1 MHTISE
7 LFIYPVKSLSGI
19 SVSSAIVTERGLQHD
34 RRWMLI
40 DDDNVFISQ
49 REFLS
54 LALLQTHITNDGVLV
69 EHKQNHFNFTIPF
82 QPQTNSFIDVVI
94 WNDVCSAQLV
104 SEDADKWFSE
114 ILSFPCR
121 LVFMPDETQRKVD
134 TNFAYNNEIT
144 SFSDAFPFLLIGQ
157 SSMDDLNNRLIEK
170 LPINRFRPNIIFTG
184 GEPYGED
191 VMEFFIVNNIHFYG
205 VKL

>member
-7 LFIYPVKSLSGI
+7 LFIYPVKSLRGI
-19 SVSSAIVTERGLQHD
+19 SVSSAVVTERGFQYD

-40 DDDNVFISQ
+40 DENNTFISQ
-49 REFLS
+49 REFPS
-54 LALLQTHITNDGVLV
+54 LALFQRQVTNNGITV

-82 QPQTNSFIDVVI
+82 QPQTNSFVDVLI
-94 WNDVCSAQLV
+94 WNEVCNAQLV
-104 SEDADKWFSE
+104 GEDADKWFSE

-144 SFSDAFPFLLIGQ
+144 SFSD
-157 SSMDDLNNRLIEK
+157 
-170 LPINRFRPNIIFTG
+170 
-184 GEPYGED
+184 
-191 VMEFFIVNNIHFYG
+191 
-205 VKL
+205 